1 MKYIDREVLRFILAG
16 VLNTALGYGLYC
28 GLLLVS
34 TYPVAY
40 TISYVA
46 GIFISYILNCM
57 FVFRTRPS
65 MRSAV
70 RYPLIYVVQYV
81 FGITLVTVLVR
92 GVGLDP
98 RIAALVVLCFSVP
111 LTYVLSRL
119 VIKRTSAECVRAE
132 L

>member
-98 RIAALVVLCFSVP
+98 RIAEAMV
-111 LTYVLSRL
+111 
-119 VIKRTSAECVRAE
+119 SAANR
-132 L
+132 